1 MVPKGKLTTVKLMKK
16 HCVTILMA
24 GLSLALLGCQAER
37 VTPESPAPS
46 TQVALMP
53 VSSSPRE
60 AVAKVLV
67 QALKQPSFQ
76 TALFEGVSL
85 MRDGDNE
92 VLFAEMVY
100 PSRTRGNDWQTA
112 LQEGLTEAL
121 EGASSRTR
129 GGANAL
135 EDFFASRLADDPLM
149 QVLMVAPNG
158 MDLSREML
166 ADPSLHVVVLPENF
180 DDSKA
185 WKLLAYDRQGRV
197 DTVRSD
203 VQPDFPVLVV
213 GKNERVEPVPT
224 GVALPDGAT
233 LYHRGDD
240 ISYTSTYEPYRNS
253 HDDDDEGEGEG
264 RRKKWDRY
272 HKAPLE
278 PDDDW
283 TAPPAPP
290 KNQDPQKPK
299 PSKPGRPTERAKW
312 GSAPDYLLKAGFSN
326 QDALRKYEPYVK
338 GRPEMRCVIATGNLG
353 DMDLKFS
360 DKGWWNGS
368 KKWLGNRLFQWAL
381 LAAPGDYYSVQW
393 IEEDGGVLDDFT
405 LSFTYKGITGK
416 VGFKLRDDDDV
427 IGKKPVHYTEP
438 ALFDGYCYDL
448 GDFQF
453 WIGVRD

>member
-1 MVPKGKLTTVKLMKK
+1 M
-16 HCVTILMA
+16 TILMA

-37 VTPESPAPS
+37 VTPDATAPS
-46 TQVALMP
+46 AQVALMP

-76 TALFEGVSL
+76 TAIFEGVSL

-121 EGASSRTR
+121 GGASSHTR

-185 WKLLAYDRQGRV
+185 WKLLAYDRQGRA

-213 GKNERVEPVPT
+213 GKNERVVPVPT

-233 LYHRGDD
+233 LYHRGTSF
-240 ISYTSTYEPYRNS
+240 SYVSTYEPYM
-253 HDDDDEGEGEG
+253 HKEKDDEHDYTRPVPFPPGEGG
-264 RRKKWDRY
+264 GTGGGQ
-272 HKAPLE
+272 L
-278 PDDDW
+278 
-283 TAPPAPP
+283 
-290 KNQDPQKPK
+290 
-299 PSKPGRPTERAKW
+299 PSLPSYPTERKNW
-312 GSAPDYLLKAGFSN
+312 GSASEYLIMAGFIDEN
-326 QDALRKYEPYVK
+326 ALRKYEAWAN
-338 GRPEMRCVIATGNLG
+338 GQPEMRCMIASGG
-353 DMDLKFS
+353 GGEIDLRF
-360 DKGWWNGS
+360 DDQHWGG
-368 KKWLGNRLFQWAL
+368 KKWLANRLFPWAEF
-381 LAAPGDYYSVQW
+381 AQRGDYYSIQW
-393 IEEDGGVLDDFT
+393 IEEDGGSLVTISLPF
-405 LSFTYKGITGK
+405 SHKGITGK
-416 VGFKLRDDDDV
+416 ASFAYEDRDDLV
-427 IGKKPVHYTEP
+427 GRKTVHYIDP
-438 ALFDGYCYDL
+438 ALYYGHCYDL

-453 WIGVRD
+453 WIGVRAN

>member
-1 MVPKGKLTTVKLMKK
+1 MKK
-16 HCVTILMA
+16 YYVTILIA

-37 VTPESPAPS
+37 VTPDAPAPS
-46 TQVALMP
+46 AQVALMP

-121 EGASSRTR
+121 GGASSHTR

-158 MDLSREML
+158 MDLSRKML

-185 WKLLAYDRQGRV
+185 WKLLAYDRQGRA

-213 GKNERVEPVPT
+213 GKNERVVPVPAGT
-224 GVALPDGAT
+224 FTSEEVLS
-233 LYHRGDD
+233 YHRNEMTEYIDH
-240 ISYTSTYEPYRNS
+240 ECA
-253 HDDDDEGEGEG
+253 
-264 RRKKWDRY
+264 RRKKDRRGTRFNELY
-272 HKAPLE
+272 E
-278 PDDDW
+278 PGLDDEEGGGSNPPSE
-283 TAPPAPP
+283 PPAKKEPP
-290 KNQDPQKPK
+290 KRK
-299 PSKPGRPTERAKW
+299 RANLQ
-312 GSAPDYLLKAGFSN
+312 SSHDYLLKAGFTD
-326 QDALRKYEPYVK
+326 QRALRKYEPWPK
-338 GRPEMRCVIATGNLG
+338 GRPEMRCIIASGAAG
-353 DMDLKFS
+353 EIDFRFD
-360 DKGWWNGS
+360 DRGWWDGAN
-368 KKWLGNRLFQWAL
+368 KWLGKRLFPWAA
-381 LAAPGDYYSVQW
+381 LAKAGDYYSVQW
-393 IEEDGGVLDDFT
+393 IEMDGGSVKDLT
-405 LSFTYKGITGK
+405 LSFSFKGVSGSVT
-416 VGFKLRDDDDV
+416 FNFEDDDDI
-427 IGKKPVHYTEP
+427 IGKMPVHYLDE
-438 ALFDGYCYDL
+438 ARFDGLRYDI
-448 GDFQF
+448 GDLQF